1 MHSEGLGSLHW
12 HHHASYSEAI
22 PSARARAHPD
32 RHGPALALTSPRRPD
47 KAPQTGWLKTAETD
61 SLEEASSL
69 KSRRRQGW
77 HLERS
82 EGDSVPRLPS
92 SLQQLLHILRVPWLV
107 ADRCSHL
114 PPSRG
119 ILLPVSLCVSVS
131 KLLFSHTDARNW
143 FGAHPNSYTLIL
155 ISPAKI
161 FCTQERSNSQV
172 TGLQR
177 IFWRGTRLNP

>member
-1 MHSEGLGSLHW
+1 MHSEGPGSLHW

-69 KSRRRQGW
+69 KSRCRQGW

-107 ADRCSHL
+107 AEALRSLL
-114 PPSRG
+114 PPPAFTWHS
-119 ILLPVSLCVSVS
+119 PACVSLCLCVQTS
-131 KLLFSHTDARNW
+131 LFSYGHEKLVW
-143 FGAHPNSYTLIL
+143 GP
-155 ISPAKI
+155 P
-161 FCTQERSNSQV
+161 
-172 TGLQR
+172 
-177 IFWRGTRLNP
+177 